1 MQKNVFADLF
11 ARRHSEAVA
20 LPLKSAPVELDASLL
35 SKVGGGLAPRGT
47 WLAEKPASC
56 AVVDAPRGTW
66 L

>member
-1 MQKNVFADLF
+1 MQKNLF
-11 ARRHSEAVA
+11 ANLSVLRHTEAVVV
-20 LPLKSAPVELDASLL
+20 PLKSTPVELDASLL

-47 WLAEKPASC
+47 WLAAAPVSS

>member
-1 MQKNVFADLF
+1 MQKNLFADLS
-11 ARRHSEAVA
+11 ALRLTAAAVM
-20 LPLKSAPVELDASLL
+20 PLKSTPVELDASLL

-47 WLAEKPASC
+47 WLAETPTSS

>member
-1 MQKNVFADLF
+1 MQTNLF
-11 ARRHSEAVA
+11 ANLSALRLTEAA
-20 LPLKSAPVELDASLL
+20 AMSLKSTPVELDASLL

-47 WLAEKPASC
+47 WLAETPS